1 MLGWVFRVIGIL
13 GLALTGSLTA
23 AAVCAIA
30 LVVASQ
36 LEEDSFWRWVIGAAT
51 IVVGILILFLFNFF
65 LGALALV
72 VCALSALAPQS
83 VPR

>member
-30 LVVASQ
+30 LIVASQ
-36 LEEDSFWRWVIGAAT
+36 LEEDSFWRWIIGAAT
-51 IVVGILILFLFNFF
+51 IVVGIVILFSFSFF
-65 LGALALV
+65 LGVLALV
-72 VCALSALAPQS
+72 VCVLSALTPNP